1 MKRVLLGLG
10 SNKPFK
16 SYTSLEL
23 LSFARKELL
32 SVLLE
37 CEFSS
42 VYRTKAMYYEN
53 QQDFYNMVAVGY
65 VNDDENPYDL
75 LKKINLYWA
84 STLNLVLFQI
94 LGI

>member
-75 LKKINLYWA
+75 LKKNKSNRSKIWKGQNKR
-84 STLNLVLFQI
+84 I
-94 LGI
+94 